1 MSAINKIM
9 IMILAT
15 EALSFHIL
23 LLTNALVITGLAFD
37 FSFFVGADC
46 GVFKCMFCDF
56 ISNDCS
62 LVFNQD
68 HIDQCRDRITISIM
82 KNCTILE

>member
-1 MSAINKIM
+1 MSANN
-9 IMILAT
+9 

-23 LLTNALVITGLAFD
+23 LLTAYALVITDLAFD
-37 FSFFVGADC
+37 FSFFIGVDC
-46 GVFKCMFCDF
+46 GVFTCMFCDF

-68 HIDQCRDRITISIM
+68 HIDQYRDRVTISIM
-82 KNCTILE
+82 KNCAIE